1 MFMEIVFKILKPK
14 NLLKIVN
21 NPKLS
26 IIHLNYAIKRFFYDL
41 FFFFKRKKYKYKI
54 IFIAGMP
61 MSATTK
67 IKNMCGRIDGYFTR
81 YTPVPKKI
89 MYNQD
94 ITDSAFK
101 YCPSWSY
108 TLFKTHLNPLEEN
121 IKIIKRNNVKKVI
134 VSYRDLRDVVV
145 ARYYRLL
152 NFPKKEYEPNFK
164 SEKFQY
170 KNLTKTQAINDCI
183 ENVSKYF
190 VKWIYGWFDL
200 SYKEKD
206 FILMCKFE
214 DLITNPKDEFKR
226 ILNFYEINLEDT
238 KINSIVEATKGKK
251 NMELNMNESQ
261 VLPFAI
267 SSNFRSGK
275 IGNWKEEF
283 DRENIKKFKEL
294 AGESLIKLNYEKDLN
309 W

>member
-1 MFMEIVFKILKPK
+1 MEIVFKILKPK
-14 NLLKIVN
+14 NLIKIVR

-26 IIHLNYAIKRFFYDL
+26 IIRFNYVLKRFFYDL

-67 IKNMCGRIDGYFTR
+67 IKNMCGRVDGYFTR
-81 YTPVPKKI
+81 YTPMSNEVL
-89 MYNQD
+89 YNQN

-101 YCPSWSY
+101 HCPTWSY
-108 TLFKTHLNPLEEN
+108 TLFKTHLNPWEEN
-121 IKIIKRNNVKKVI
+121 INIIKRNNVKKVI

-152 NFPKKEYEPNFK
+152 NFPKKNYEPGYK
-164 SEKFQY
+164 SKEFQY
-170 KNLTKTQAINDCI
+170 KNLSKSQAINDCI

-190 VKWIYGWFDL
+190 VKWIFGWLDL

-214 DLITNPKDEFKR
+214 DLISNPKTEFKR
-226 ILNFYEINLEDT
+226 ILNFYEINLEES
-238 KINSIVEATKGKK
+238 KINSIVKATEGKK
-251 NMELNMNESQ
+251 NMVSNINESE
-261 VLPFAI
+261 VLPWAI

-275 IGNWKEEF
+275 IGNWKDEF
-283 DRENIKKFKEL
+283 DSENIKKFKEL
-294 AGESLIKLNYEKDLN
+294 AGDSLIKLKYEKDLN